1 MVDHTTW
8 PDLTKSEMDT
18 LDGIAQTGMCLATT
32 TRQSVEDWILALAEL
47 RSNDRCNGPSFLRP
61 FHIATLAAEMRVRG
75 QPVEIPPKMVAYAA
89 RMHLWQAVG
98 ATSPK
103 EVRENSP
110 AGHFLPLRP
119 LRNQDDVDETAVDLA
134 RIVEHQSGGQSSVE
148 SVEVA
153 LTELLNNCFDH
164 SEQEG
169 DNFGLTCAQAWPRGS
184 LAQVAIVDTGVG
196 IRQTLGAN
204 RALSERLASEN
215 ACQLATEYGVSGK
228 LGKGHSGF
236 GLTLANDILRQ
247 NGGRLA
253 VVSGYELYFSGPNER
268 RSVRLVH
275 PWRGT
280 VVIFEWRTD
289 RDLSSRAVYANW
301 PDSEIE

>member
-1 MVDHTTW
+1 
-8 PDLTKSEMDT
+8 
-18 LDGIAQTGMCLATT
+18 
-32 TRQSVEDWILALAEL
+32 
-47 RSNDRCNGPSFLRP
+47 
-61 FHIATLAAEMRVRG
+61 
-75 QPVEIPPKMVAYAA
+75 
-89 RMHLWQAVG
+89 
-98 ATSPK
+98 
-103 EVRENSP
+103 
-110 AGHFLPLRP
+110 
-119 LRNQDDVDETAVDLA
+119 VDETAVDLA